1 MTKCRRNIS
10 SYINDNKINASI
22 QYHGKKHLQY
32 NVNANLNSQ
41 TKSKRHVISK
51 YFSRPNLRLIIT
63 TSVICLLFSLSNHF
77 SPVNGKLTRKTY
89 TVWDLTPQEL
99 NNLLEQEKALQKR
112 KRAVD
117 IFFRRRAKKTKEF
130 LPLNEYENN
139 NAATSKVSNN
149 IGRYILIITFGYV
162 AFLFPRNF
170 YPKFYLSLSYQVRIS
185 SLVKA

>member
-10 SYINDNKINASI
+10 SYINDNKIDASI

-41 TKSKRHVISK
+41 KKSKRHVISK

-63 TSVICLLFSLSNHF
+63 TSVICLLFSLSNHL

-149 IGRYILIITFGYV
+149 IGRYILIILFGYV
-162 AFLFPRNF
+162 VFLFPRNSIF
-170 YPKFYLSLSYQVRIS
+170 HYHSKLEYLFL
-185 SLVKA
+185 